1 MIKLELAILSL
12 VGALAAA
19 GCTTDLIDEAS
30 RPAPAA
36 TSTCLPLELRS
47 DLSWYGTNAKTLTGW
62 LDARGCASPTY
73 DLAQR
78 PVALFDWDNTI
89 LKNDIGDAITFHL
102 VAHDLVLQPPNQDWK
117 LSIDRLIVCGN
128 EGATEEEIWVRQLG
142 AWMYLPGV
150 TEGSNLS
157 LLCSEARH
165 IAERLSRSATGVLA
179 PAGQRNGHS

>member
-1 MIKLELAILSL
+1 MPYRDVKTLSARGKIQLKFAKRGVKL
-12 VGALAAA
+12 VGALQCLIVSADSGRREMLERAAA
-19 GCTTDLIDEAS
+19 EGGWK
-30 RPAPAA
+30 
-36 TSTCLPLELRS
+36 TSTCPDTNTALNYLSRSLVQLALVDLEHQSPDGFR
-47 DLSWYGTNAKTLTGW
+47 DVVQQLT
-62 LDARGCASPTY
+62 
-73 DLAQR
+73 AQSG
-78 PVALFDWDNTI
+78 L
-89 LKNDIGDAITFHL
+89 L
-102 VAHDLVLQPPNQDWK
+102 
-117 LSIDRLIVCGN
+117 LIVCGN